1 MLLIDKLTNIVPL
14 KSATAIMYVKKNAF
28 YVQGHF
34 PNQPVMPGVLI
45 VEAFGQAAAALTA
58 HGIDPKE
65 YENKLVFLMGV
76 DKARFRNP
84 VIPDCELHLEIEAI
98 RSHGRV
104 WKYKGTAKVEGKRMA
119 DAEWSATIVDRKIMI
134 HKSSVIDKKAKIDK
148 NVKIG
153 PFCYVGP
160 DVELKENVELVSNVH
175 VEGNTSIGNGTKI
188 FPYACIGTQPQDLK
202 YNNEKNSLSIGQNNI
217 IREYVTIN
225 PGTEGGG
232 TKTKIGNNCL
242 FMISS
247 HVAHDCIIGNN
258 VIIAN
263 NVPLGG
269 HVTIEDS
276 VVIGGNS
283 AVQQFTRIGR
293 LAMIGGMTGV
303 LKDVIPFGLSIGN
316 RNYLEGLNLIGL
328 RRKKYDNKKIIGLDK
343 AYKEIFSTKNLH
355 ENLKNINGTY
365 NDNEL
370 VGEVIKFIEKD
381 KKRPICLPKN

>member
-1 MLLIDKLTNIVPL
+1 
-14 KSATAIMYVKKNAF
+14 
-28 YVQGHF
+28 
-34 PNQPVMPGVLI
+34 
-45 VEAFGQAAAALTA
+45 
-58 HGIDPKE
+58 
-65 YENKLVFLMGV
+65 
-76 DKARFRNP
+76 
-84 VIPDCELHLEIEAI
+84 
-98 RSHGRV
+98 
-104 WKYKGTAKVEGKRMA
+104 
-119 DAEWSATIVDRKIMI
+119 MI
-134 HKSSVIDKKAKIDK
+134 HKSSVIDTKAKISK

-160 DVELKENVELVSNVH
+160 NVDIQENVEWISNVH
-175 VEGNTSIGNGTKI
+175 IEGHTRIGKGTKI
-188 FPYACIGTQPQDLK
+188 FPFASIGTQPQDLK
-202 YNNEKNSLSIGQNNI
+202 FKGEKNSLEIGENNL

-232 TKTKIGNNCL
+232 SKTIIGNNCL

-247 HVAHDCIIGNN
+247 HIAHDCKIGNK

-316 RNYLEGLNLIGL
+316 RNYLQGLNLIGL
-328 RRKKYDNKKIIGLDK
+328 RRQKYENQKIMGLDK
-343 AYKEIFSTKNLH
+343 AYKEIFSSKNLH
-355 ENLKNINGTY
+355 ENLSKINGEHKG
-365 NDNEL
+365 NEL
-370 VGEVIKFIEKD
+370 VKEVITFIEKD
-381 KKRPICLPKN
+381 KKRPICTPFSK